1 MQQSINTLNGTME
14 TLITT
19 LKGAVQG
26 KYLENTLIAFKRH
39 LHEAIQ
45 SQAQVKE
52 CRMND
57 EQNQQREKADR
68 RLTEEVKQREEDQ
81 ERQGTPTSC

>member
-1 MQQSINTLNGTME
+1 MPCFYLNFVSMQQSINTLNGTME

-19 LKGAVQG
+19 LKGAVQ
-26 KYLENTLIAFKRH
+26 
-39 LHEAIQ
+39 AIQ